1 MNMPTIFDYLDWRG
15 DLTFRNDPLNEVDNL
30 IFSVLSYC
38 DFSGV
43 VPGLDKRGSVT
54 LQEAADRIEPAPHE
68 VTTNLTRS
76 FFAALP
82 LLLEECAQTERFS
95 RLQLSHYIDRIEF
108 AKAEQFSAI
117 VFSLDENLHFIAFS
131 GTDDTLVGWKED
143 LEMSFRD
150 AVPAQRDAMRY
161 AQAVMENLSGDFYLG
176 GHSKGGN
183 LAVYAAAH
191 LPPEMQE
198 HIVAVY
204 NNDGPGFHANITE
217 EEGYQRVIHKV
228 TTFIPHSSVVGIL
241 LEHGEEYRVVRSSET
256 GLLQH
261 NAFSWEVLGKNFVYE
276 QELSK
281 SSLVLSQAIRA
292 WLDEITLEQRAHFVE
307 ALFQVIEATGA
318 KTLSEL
324 SEDKLAAARAMIT
337 TFTQLEEE
345 TQANLKQVVE
355 SFFAESQKILRSSL
369 GEGVEN
375 LVQKTILRKK
385 PGGPNTI
392 KS

>member
-1 MNMPTIFDYLDWRG
+1 MHSILDYLDWRG
-15 DLTFRNDPLNEVDNL
+15 DISFALDPLNEVDNL
-30 IFSVLSYC
+30 IFSVLSYS

-43 VPGLDKRGSVT
+43 IPGLDKSGSVT
-54 LQEAADRIEPAPHE
+54 LQEAVDRIGPAPHE

-82 LLLEECAQTERFS
+82 LLLERSAQTERFAD
-95 RLQLSHYIDRIEF
+95 LQLSHYIDRIEF

-131 GTDDTLVGWKED
+131 GTDDTLAGWKED
-143 LEMSFRD
+143 LEMSFRE
-150 AVPAQRDAMRY
+150 AVPAQRDATRY
-161 AQAVMENLSGDFYLG
+161 AQTVIANLSGDFYLG

-191 LPPEMQE
+191 LPPEAQE
-198 HIVAVY
+198 RIIAVY

-217 EEGYQRVIHKV
+217 EEGYKRIIQKV
-228 TTFIPHSSVVGIL
+228 TTFIPQSSVVGIL
-241 LEHGEEYRVVRSSET
+241 LEHGEEYRIVRSNET
-256 GLLQH
+256 GLMQH
-261 NAFSWEVLGKNFVYE
+261 NAFSWEVLGKHFVYE
-276 QELSK
+276 KELSK
-281 SSLVLSQAIRA
+281 SSLMLSQAIRA
-292 WLDEITLEQRAHFVE
+292 WLEEIPLEQRAHFVE

-324 SEDKLAAARAMIT
+324 SEDKLAVARAMIT

-345 TQANLKQVVE
+345 TQSNLKQVVE
-355 SFFAESQKILRSSL
+355 SFFTESQKILRSSL

-385 PGGPNTI
+385 PSGPNTI

>member
-1 MNMPTIFDYLDWRG
+1 MHSILDYLDWRG
-15 DLTFRNDPLNEVDNL
+15 DISFALDPLNEVDNL
-30 IFSVLSYC
+30 IFSVLSYI

-43 VPGLDKRGSVT
+43 VPGLDKHGSVT
-54 LQEAADRIEPAPHE
+54 LQEVADRIRPAPHE
-68 VTTNLTRS
+68 ITTNLTRS

-82 LLLEECAQTERFS
+82 LLLEKCAQTERFAN
-95 RLQLSHYIDRIEF
+95 LQLSHYIDRIEF

-117 VFSLDENLHFIAFS
+117 VFSLEENLHFIAFS
-131 GTDDTLVGWKED
+131 GTDDTLAGWKED
-143 LEMSFRD
+143 LEMSFRE
-150 AVPAQRDAMRY
+150 AVPAQRDATRY
-161 AQAVMENLSGDFYLG
+161 AQAVIADLSGEFYLG

-191 LPPEMQE
+191 LPPEAQE
-198 HIVAVY
+198 RIIAVY

-217 EEGYQRVIHKV
+217 EEGYQRIIHEV
-228 TTFIPHSSVVGIL
+228 TTFIPQSSVVGIL

-256 GLLQH
+256 GLMQH
-261 NAFSWEVLGKNFVYE
+261 NAFSWEVLGKHFVYE
-276 QELSK
+276 KELSK

-292 WLDEITLEQRAHFVE
+292 WLDEIPLEQRAHFVE

-324 SEDKLAAARAMIT
+324 SEDKLVAARAMIT

-345 TQANLKQVVE
+345 TQTILKKVVE

-385 PGGPNTI
+385 SNGPNTY
-392 KS
+392 KG